1 METIVF
7 SPNVYASNCPTR
19 QVLDLIADRWTA
31 LVIGLLEDQPKR
43 FSELQRGIG
52 GISQKMLSQTLREL
66 ERSGMVTRTV
76 YPEIPPRVEYAL
88 TPLGKT
94 ICAPLAAIRNW
105 AEENIEQI
113 SSSQED
119 YDNRT
124 SSRAVA
130 VQPDVQART

>member
-130 VQPDVQART
+130 VQPDVQGRA

>member
-119 YDNRT
+119 YDNRI

-130 VQPDVQART
+130 VQPDVQGRA